1 MTADSWTDLKDLI
14 TPDRVEAALRA
25 AFLILVALPSA
36 LIAERAVRRWMVRK
50 FSAQRAL
57 VVSKMIR
64 YSGVS
69 LVVLLVFREL
79 GFSLAPLLGA
89 AGIVGVALAFASQT
103 SVSNIISGLF
113 LIAENPFSVGDLIE
127 VDGTQGIVISI
138 DTLSVKLRTLDNR
151 YVRIPNEMLIKA
163 ALINF
168 NRFPIRRID
177 IHLGVAYRSDLSEVR
192 RVLSEVAARNPICL
206 MEPKPLIVIT
216 GFGDSAIQFHY
227 GVWVTQANFLQLKNS
242 IQEGIKIAFDEA
254 GIEMP
259 FPQRVVSWGPGG
271 QPASDPPP
279 SAEEPGHTDG
289 TQGENTPDR
298 GVRPGHV

>member
-1 MTADSWTDLKDLI
+1 MTAVSLTDLSDLI
-14 TPDRVEAALRA
+14 TPARLEAALRA
-25 AFLILVALPSA
+25 SFLVLVALPLA
-36 LIAERAVRRWMVRK
+36 LVAERVVRRWMVRK

-64 YSGVS
+64 YTGVS

-151 YVRIPNEMLIKA
+151 YVRLPNEMLIKA

-168 NRFPIRRID
+168 NKFPIRRID
-177 IHLGVAYRSDLSEVR
+177 IHLGVAYRSDLREVR
-192 RVLSEVAARNPICL
+192 RVLTEVASRNRICL

-227 GVWVTQANFLQLKNS
+227 GVWVTQANFMELKNS
-242 IQEGIKIAFDEA
+242 IQEGIKKAFDAA

-259 FPQRVVSWGPGG
+259 FPQRVVNWSSGP
-271 QPASDPPP
+271 PASEPAPR
-279 SAEEPGHTDG
+279 SEEPVHADG
-289 TQGENTPDR
+289 AHDETTPDR
-298 GVRPGHV
+298 GVAPR